1 MQSRITLDTQLTMT
15 HTMITKRQE
24 RVYRRH
30 VYTRQFSTMMPLKTA
45 QTMSLKNC
53 NTYLERTLNAQIYE
67 IRNPSNES
75 LKVFKRQITYNID
88 CDCDLKFALET
99 FAVSCVRLIINVN
112 FQVVL

>member
-24 RVYRRH
+24 RVYSRH
-30 VYTRQFSTMMPLKTA
+30 VRQFSAMMPLKTA

-53 NTYLERTLNAQIYE
+53 NTYLERTLNAHIYE

-75 LKVFKRQITYNID
+75 LKVFKRQIT
-88 CDCDLKFALET
+88 
-99 FAVSCVRLIINVN
+99 
-112 FQVVL
+112 

>member
-24 RVYRRH
+24 RVYSRH
-30 VYTRQFSTMMPLKTA
+30 VRQFSAMMPLKTA

-75 LKVFKRQITYNID
+75 LKAFKRQIT
-88 CDCDLKFALET
+88 
-99 FAVSCVRLIINVN
+99 
-112 FQVVL
+112 

>member
-30 VYTRQFSTMMPLKTA
+30 VYTRQFSAMMPLKTA

-53 NTYLERTLNAQIYE
+53 KTYLERTLNAQIYE

-75 LKVFKRQITYNID
+75 LKVFKRQIT
-88 CDCDLKFALET
+88 
-99 FAVSCVRLIINVN
+99 
-112 FQVVL
+112 